1 MFSQS
6 LLKLNI
12 LRSMP
17 LLVKSDMHNE
27 LGYPLVLSYVVVIIC
42 LDGRAVINID
52 FQTKPLKE

>member
-12 LRSMP
+12 PSEYA
-17 LLVKSDMHNE
+17 VIGESDMHNE
-27 LGYPLVLSYVVVIIC
+27 LGYPLALSYVVVIIC

-52 FQTKPLKE
+52 F